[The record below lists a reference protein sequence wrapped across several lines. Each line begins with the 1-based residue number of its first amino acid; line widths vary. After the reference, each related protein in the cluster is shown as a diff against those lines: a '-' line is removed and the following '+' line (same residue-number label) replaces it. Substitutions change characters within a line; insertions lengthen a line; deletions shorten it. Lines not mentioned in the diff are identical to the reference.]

1 MLVDVHRTSTQTMQ
15 VVVADE
21 TRRMSEGYKGSGFGA
36 SKNKHFGHIDLMHI
50 VESMCRREEFRNLY
64 EEDIQVRLAIG
75 FFFLIYS
82 SPMCTHTHTQEA
94 CEMLS
99 KDNAIPISYLFT
111 GEPPSTSLAYKRT
124 VELCVKKLDVCEED
138 KNLEETFKKITR
150 KDRDCWL
157 CHMISRDFVSTLQR
171 YRNTNRKTV
180 FSALDDLCSRIA
192 IRYPKLIGSKLEV
205 NQFLF

>member
-1 MLVDVHRTSTQTMQ
+1 MRKIFKYVW
-15 VVVADE
+15 
-21 TRRMSEGYKGSGFGA
+21 
-36 SKNKHFGHIDLMHI
+36 
-50 VESMCRREEFRNLY
+50 
-64 EEDIQVRLAIG
+64 RL
-75 FFFLIYS
+75 FFFSHLFI
-82 SPMCTHTHTQEA
+82 TNVHTHTQEA

-205 NQFLF
+205 NNFFSLSFSVFSFTCS